1 MSTNEA
7 GAAAPADPRRWLA
20 LGILL
25 IANFMNLI
33 DVTIVNV
40 ALPSMRDNLGASDAQ
55 IEWVVAAYVLAFALG
70 LLPFGRLGDIVGRS
84 RMFLIGVAAFT
95 LASALCG
102 MAPSI
107 EMLIGARVL
116 QGLGGAMM
124 TPQVLAIATV
134 TFPPHER
141 GQAFSLF
148 GLSAGLASVCGPV
161 LGGLLID
168 AQLFGLDWQPIFLV
182 NIPIGIAAIIAGWF
196 LIPRLPGHAELRND
210 YAGIALFLF
219 FVLAPFIEGFLVSLK
234 PLAQLFSTPYS
245 FIPENGSFA
254 AYFSMWESVP
264 ALGMHIFNSFFI
276 STVVTAIVV
285 AIVVPAAY
293 AFARFNFTGAGLL
306 LAGFLAVNM
315 FSGAVL
321 LIPLFRLMR
330 TLGLLNTYWAMI
342 VPGAAF
348 LIPSSVWLLRTYMMR
363 IPRELDEAAWVDGAS
378 RLYTLRRVILPLAM
392 PGVVVVAIM
401 TFIGAYAQQ
410 FIFALTFNS
419 KTEFMP
425 LPVGLFAFFGKQE
438 VIWNELMAASFV
450 GILPVMIVIVFLQ
463 RYLVAGL
470 TAGAVKQ

>member
-1 MSTNEA
+1 MTDVARATEIAAVDSPASVKPKVRARSTKA
-7 GAAAPADPRRWLA
+7 
-20 LGILL
+20 
-25 IANFMNLI
+25 MI
-33 DVTIVNV
+33 D
-40 ALPSMRDNLGASDAQ
+40 RYKWY
-55 IEWVVAAYVLAFALG
+55 EVAAL
-70 LLPFGRLGDIVGRS
+70 
-84 RMFLIGVAAFT
+84 
-95 LASALCG
+95 
-102 MAPSI
+102 
-107 EMLIGARVL
+107 
-116 QGLGGAMM
+116 
-124 TPQVLAIATV
+124 
-134 TFPPHER
+134 
-141 GQAFSLF
+141 
-148 GLSAGLASVCGPV
+148 
-161 LGGLLID
+161 
-168 AQLFGLDWQPIFLV
+168 
-182 NIPIGIAAIIAGWF
+182 
-196 LIPRLPGHAELRND
+196 
-210 YAGIALFLF
+210 YAGIAVFLF

-234 PLAQLFSTPYS
+234 PLAQLFSRPYS
-245 FIPENGSFA
+245 FIPKVWSFD
-254 AYFSMWESVP
+254 AYVTMWSSVP

-276 STVVTAIVV
+276 SSVVTLIVV
-285 AIVVPAAY
+285 LIVVPAAY
-293 AFARFNFTGAGLL
+293 AFARFNFAGSGLL

-330 TLGLLNTYWAMI
+330 TLGLLNSYWAMI

-348 LIPSSVWLLRTYMMR
+348 LIPSSIWLLRTYMMR

-392 PGVVVVAIM
+392 PGIVVVAIM